1 MNNRIKQFRL
11 KSKLTQQ
18 QLADLMDVTRQAV
31 TRWESGTVEPSTEN
45 LISLAQIFD
54 CSVDELICND
64 LVTPKEKIIIKEV
77 LVKEEKKP
85 SFWSINKA
93 NIFLYI
99 ISVIAFIT
107 YLILRLTTNYSITV
121 VAVVLFPIIIVS
133 TLISLICNID
143 EIKDQHIPLLSKSS
157 HICFVCKLRGNTGN
171 VTDDDQTQKRYAFT
185 FRGANL
191 IGLDHIHRPGSTKAQ
206 NHNDFQNLGHK
217 TNLSFL
223 NKLFR
228 ISL

>member
-1 MNNRIKQFRL
+1 MTNETNCCIDLPIFCKYNGSRGDKMNNRIKQFRL

-85 SFWSINKA
+85 SFWSLNKA

-99 ISVIAFIT
+99 ISAIAFIT
-107 YLILRLTTNYSITV
+107 YLVLRFTTNYSITV
-121 VAVVLFPIIIVS
+121 VEVVLFPIIIVS

-143 EIKDQHIPLLSKSS
+143 EIKEKANFKKFILPPILIILGFILLG
-157 HICFVCKLRGNTGN
+157 IMLEF
-171 VTDDDQTQKRYAFT
+171 
-185 FRGANL
+185 
-191 IGLDHIHRPGSTKAQ
+191 
-206 NHNDFQNLGHK
+206 
-217 TNLSFL
+217 
-223 NKLFR
+223 
-228 ISL
+228 

>member
-1 MNNRIKQFRL
+1 MSNRIKQFRL

-77 LVKEEKKP
+77 LVKGEKKP
-85 SFWSINKA
+85 SFWSLNKA
-93 NIFLYI
+93 NTFLYI
-99 ISVIAFIT
+99 ISAIAFIT
-107 YLILRLTTNYSITV
+107 YLVLRFTTNYSITV

-143 EIKDQHIPLLSKSS
+143 EIKEKAKFKKFILPPILIILGVILLG
-157 HICFVCKLRGNTGN
+157 IMLEF
-171 VTDDDQTQKRYAFT
+171 
-185 FRGANL
+185 
-191 IGLDHIHRPGSTKAQ
+191 
-206 NHNDFQNLGHK
+206 
-217 TNLSFL
+217 
-223 NKLFR
+223 
-228 ISL
+228 